1 MLKVRMVSKQLQD
14 HPVLDQLDME
24 VNDGCIYGLIGPN
37 GAGKSTLLRVM
48 AGVYQPDMGCV
59 TIDDVAIHNDPSR
72 LKDILLISDDPYY
85 FRKAS
90 LLDMKQFYRISHPDF
105 QEEYYQKLIRLM
117 KLNDHIPLDRY
128 SKGMKR
134 QAFLILGLC
143 CAPRYLLLDEAFDG
157 LDPHM
162 RMIFKKEIVERL
174 EEKQMSV
181 VISSHS
187 LREMEEICDCFG
199 ILENGKLI
207 TSGSMGEWLDTLHQY
222 QLAFKEEA
230 SADMFS
236 HLPVLSCKVDSRV
249 VTLIL
254 EGDSEIL
261 ETELAKLQPV
271 LMERLDVRLE
281 ELFVYALQERNDKV

>member
-1 MLKVRMVSKQLQD
+1 
-14 HPVLDQLDME
+14 
-24 VNDGCIYGLIGPN
+24 
-37 GAGKSTLLRVM
+37 
-48 AGVYQPDMGCV
+48 
-59 TIDDVAIHNDPSR
+59 
-72 LKDILLISDDPYY
+72 
-85 FRKAS
+85 
-90 LLDMKQFYRISHPDF
+90 
-105 QEEYYQKLIRLM
+105 
-117 KLNDHIPLDRY
+117 
-128 SKGMKR
+128 
-134 QAFLILGLC
+134 
-143 CAPRYLLLDEAFDG
+143 
-157 LDPHM
+157 
-162 RMIFKKEIVERL
+162 
-174 EEKQMSV
+174 MSV

-254 EGDSEIL
+254 EGDSEML